1 MTPLAR
7 EKAFAVAV
15 AVANALGFLCA
26 TVPPALIDPQLRTQ
40 YSYPAGRE
48 YPLAWLIV
56 PAVLAVLLLTF
67 LVARYVSRNFRPALI
82 EAPLLVIAGVSNLII
97 FPQEVPHGGIV
108 QVTGIWIVIMA
119 LWTWTHDSYADID
132 ETSLAAVDQQ
142 AALEFLKEK
151 ANFYRTMAFGLV
163 AAQVALL
170 VTGVLALH
178 SINKAIVK
186 SEAEV
191 HLLDRFSFAGMAAF
205 TLLVL
210 FGPFLEA
217 LQAWQSFTALFLS
230 PALRASEVSKN
241 GIASSSLEP
250 ARHNS

>member
-1 MTPLAR
+1 MTRLAT

-15 AVANALGFLCA
+15 AVGNALGFLCA
-26 TVPPALIDPQLRTQ
+26 TAPPALIDPQLKTQ

-56 PAVLAVLLLTF
+56 PAALAVLLLT
-67 LVARYVSRNFRPALI
+67 LVVAKYVSRSFRLALI
-82 EAPLLVIAGVSNLII
+82 EVPLLVIAGVSNLII

-119 LWTWTHDSYADID
+119 LWTWTHDSYTDLD
-132 ETSLAAVDQQ
+132 ETSLTAVDQQ
-142 AALEFLKEK
+142 AALEFIKEK

-178 SINKAIVK
+178 SINQAIVK
-186 SEAEV
+186 AQSEV
-191 HLLDRFSFAGMAAF
+191 HLLDRFSFAEMAAF
-205 TLLVL
+205 TLLLL

-217 LQAWQSFTALFLS
+217 LRAWQSFTALFLS
-230 PALRASEVSKN
+230 PALRASEYKE
-241 GIASSSLEP
+241 SLREG
-250 ARHNS
+250 RGG

>member
-1 MTPLAR
+1 MTPLAKER
-7 EKAFAVAV
+7 AFAVAV

-26 TVPPALIDPQLRTQ
+26 TVPPAFIDPQLKTQ
-40 YSYPAGRE
+40 YSYPVGRE

-56 PAVLAVLLLTF
+56 PAGLAVLILSY
-67 LVARYVSRNFRPALI
+67 LVARYVSRRLRSALI
-82 EAPLLVIAGVSNLII
+82 EAPLLVIAVVSNMVI
-97 FPQEVPHGGIV
+97 FPQEVPHGAIV

-119 LWTWTHDSYADID
+119 LWTWTHDSYADLD
-132 ETSLAAVDQQ
+132 ERSLAAVDQQ

-178 SINKAIVK
+178 SINKEIVRAE
-186 SEAEV
+186 SEV
-191 HLLDRFSFAGMAAF
+191 HLLDRFSFAGMAAY
-205 TLLVL
+205 TLLLL

-230 PALRASEVSKN
+230 PALRASEVGKN
-241 GIASSSLEP
+241 GIASSSPETG
-250 ARHNS
+250 